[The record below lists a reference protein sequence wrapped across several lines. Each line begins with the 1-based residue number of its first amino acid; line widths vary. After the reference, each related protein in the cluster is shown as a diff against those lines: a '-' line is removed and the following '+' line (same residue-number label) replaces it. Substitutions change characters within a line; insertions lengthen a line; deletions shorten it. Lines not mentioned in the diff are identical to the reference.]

1 MDNEKLYSRNVKEL
15 LGRLDNAENHSLQH
29 NDDNPFRENNSSIES
44 TAHKPTVNNLV
55 SPRPLKISSKPNM
68 KFT

>member
-29 NDDNPFRENNSSIES
+29 NDDYNFRENNSSIES
-44 TAHKPTVNNLV
+44 ASHKPSLPSQ
-55 SPRPLKISSKPNM
+55 SP
-68 KFT
+68 